1 MSGRPITFY
10 LDARLFEWAFSVP
23 MIFLG
28 VSILIWPAIAHGSI
42 LHVLVTSV
50 GAVLPRADIWTALI
64 FIAVG
69 ITGIVALIANGSSLR
84 VGPRLRSLSA
94 VIRSVLW
101 LTFTLSM
108 IRVSIEQGFRSPM
121 VFFWSSFIVT
131 EVYISFRAALDV
143 RSRGG

>member
-1 MSGRPITFY
+1 MASRPITFY

-28 VSILIWPAIAHGSI
+28 ISILIWPAISHGSI
-42 LHVLVTSV
+42 LQVLVAGV
-50 GAVLPRADIWTALI
+50 GAVRAALI

-69 ITGIVALIANGSSLR
+69 VTGIVALIANGGSMR

-94 VIRSVLW
+94 VIRSILW

-108 IRVSIEQGFRSPM
+108 FRVSIEQGFPSPM
-121 VFFWSSFIVT
+121 VFFWGSFT
-131 EVYISFRAALDV
+131 GAEVYISYRAALDV
-143 RSRGG
+143 RPRGS

>member
-1 MSGRPITFY
+1 MTGRPIAFY

-42 LHVLVTSV
+42 LHVLVAGI
-50 GAVLPRADIWTALI
+50 GAVETALV

-69 ITGIVALIANGSSLR
+69 VTGIVALIANGSSMR

-108 IRVSIEQGFRSPM
+108 ARVSIEQGFPSPM
-121 VFFWSSFIVT
+121 SLFWSSFT
-131 EVYISFRAALDV
+131 GAEVYISFRAALDV
-143 RSRGG
+143 RHRGG

>member
-1 MSGRPITFY
+1 MPRPITFY

-28 VSILIWPAIAHGSI
+28 VSILISPAIANGSI
-42 LHVLVTSV
+42 LHVLVGSI
-50 GAVLPRADIWTALI
+50 GALLAALV
-64 FIAVG
+64 FVAVG
-69 ITGIVALIANGSSLR
+69 ITGIVALIANGRSMR

-94 VIRSVLW
+94 VIRSILW

-108 IRVSIEQGFRSPM
+108 VRVSIEQGFRSPM

-131 EVYISFRAALDV
+131 ELYISFRAALDV
-143 RSRGG
+143 RPKRG